1 MKMPRY
7 SCQSPS
13 PHYWCGQSKRN
24 DAYRPAERPH
34 SQNTAIINRGN
45 AVKKIISTIC
55 RTLKLPKI
63 ALCRNF
69 PNQDRLSA
77 SKADSRERA
86 GKCVVAHAPRP
97 LSGEQPQNTSIST
110 VFSPVRKLLQVVS
123 TITWFPCCFPYYST
137 FSKLFPSLFESPSGA
152 RILSLRAFSY
162 LIYRFAVI
170 SLLALIKFYFNIFAI
185 VLK

>member
-1 MKMPRY
+1 MPQFPGSR
-7 SCQSPS
+7 SPLGK
-13 PHYWCGQSKRN
+13 H
-24 DAYRPAERPH
+24 
-34 SQNTAIINRGN
+34 
-45 AVKKIISTIC
+45 
-55 RTLKLPKI
+55 
-63 ALCRNF
+63 
-69 PNQDRLSA
+69 
-77 SKADSRERA
+77 ADSRKIT
-86 GKCVVAHAPRP
+86 GKRVVAHAPRP

-110 VFSPVRKLLQVVS
+110 VFNPVRLLLQVVS

-185 VLK
+185 DTTIIILFYRATLLFALHFYPMWRRASAPTLCRCSPLLLPPLLRAPLR